1 MEFLMPNAHSV
12 CAPRSAGV
20 RLLPVL
26 ALIKGVH
33 AYFPRIRNTDVKCGE
48 RMSHAEARQH
58 NGFLL
63 IGSRTVTIRSGELGC
78 FAGEVQGGGEAL
90 TYILL
95 T

>member
-33 AYFPRIRNTDVKCGE
+33 AYFPRIRNTDAECGE
-48 RMSHAEARQH
+48 GMSHAEVRQH
-58 NGFLL
+58 NDFLL
-63 IGSRTVTIRSGELGC
+63 VGSRTVTIRSGGLGH
-78 FAGEVQGGGEAL
+78 FAGEVQGGAS
-90 TYILL
+90 TYILF